1 MKEDEVF
8 INVFLNSYSRY
19 EIRCTLVLK
28 MSLS

>member
-1 MKEDEVF
+1 MKEDQVF
-8 INVFLNSYSRY
+8 INAFSNSDSRY